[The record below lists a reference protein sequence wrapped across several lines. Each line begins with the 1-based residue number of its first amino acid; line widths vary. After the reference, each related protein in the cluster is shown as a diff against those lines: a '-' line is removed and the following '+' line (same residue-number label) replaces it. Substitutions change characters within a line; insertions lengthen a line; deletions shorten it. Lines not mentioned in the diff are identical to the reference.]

1 MLSTKRTAAMHGDND
16 MNTHRRAAA
25 REGDGHMH
33 PTQQTARTIALV
45 AGVLFIITFIT
56 SIPAQLILYQPLLR
70 DPAAYMV
77 GSSTDTGIVLGALLE
92 VILMVANI
100 GIAVVLY
107 PVVKRQNEILALG
120 YVTARVLEA
129 AATMVG
135 IFSVMSVVTLRQ
147 AFAGAAG
154 ADAASLVTAGRL
166 LVAVHEWTFQL
177 GPACLGVLGT
187 GLLLGYV
194 MYTSGLVPRGMALLG
209 LIGGPL
215 VMASMVAVLLG
226 LIEAGSVGQSIATIP
241 EFFWEVSLGIWL
253 IVKGFNPTA
262 VASGSARTGANDLAS
277 AASSAA

>member
-1 MLSTKRTAAMHGDND
+1 
-16 MNTHRRAAA
+16 
-25 REGDGHMH
+25 MH

-120 YVTARVLEA
+120 YVTARVLESA
-129 AATMVG
+129 AILVG

-166 LVAVHEWTFQL
+166 LVAVHDWTFQL
-177 GPACLGVLGT
+177 GPAFLGVLGT

-215 VMASMVAVLLG
+215 VMASGVAVLLG
-226 LIEAGSVGQSIATIP
+226 LIAAGSAGQSIATLP
-241 EFFWEVSLGIWL
+241 EFVWEVSLGIWL
-253 IVKGFNPTA
+253 IVKGFNPAA
-262 VASGSARTGANDLAS
+262 VASGSARTGAKDLAS